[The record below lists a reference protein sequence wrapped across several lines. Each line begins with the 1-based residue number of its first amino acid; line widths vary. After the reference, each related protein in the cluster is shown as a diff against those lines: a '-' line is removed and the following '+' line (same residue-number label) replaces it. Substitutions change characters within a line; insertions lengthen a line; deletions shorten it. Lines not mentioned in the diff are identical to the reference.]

1 VRGIVRAVV
10 QRVSQAKV
18 EIDGEVVGSIGRGFA
33 VFLGVAKDDTESD
46 AQWMAAKIAGL
57 RVFEDEEGKMNL
69 SLGEM
74 GGSILAVSNFTLL
87 ADCRKGRRP
96 SFDDAAAPQEAQRLY
111 EAFAKMLAEAGVRVE
126 TGRFQ
131 EKMLVSLSNDG
142 PGTLL
147 LDSRKG

>member
-1 VRGIVRAVV
+1 VV

-18 EIDGEVVGSIGRGFA
+18 EVDGEVVGSIGRGL
-33 VFLGVAKDDTESD
+33 VVLLGVAREDTESD
-46 AQWMAAKIAGL
+46 AQWLAAKIAGV
-57 RVFEDEEGKMNL
+57 RVFEDEGGKMNL
-69 SLGEM
+69 SLGEL
-74 GGSILAVSNFTLL
+74 GGAVMAVSNFTLL

-96 SFDDAAAPQEAQRLY
+96 SFDEAAGPQEAQRLY
-111 EAFAKMLAEAGVRVE
+111 EAFVRFLGEANVRVE

-142 PGTLL
+142 PVTLL

>member
-1 VRGIVRAVV
+1 VRAVV

-18 EIDGEVVGSIGRGFA
+18 EIHGEVVGSIGRGFA
-33 VFLGVAKDDTESD
+33 VFLGVAKGDTESD

-74 GGSILAVSNFTLL
+74 GGSVLAVSNFTLL

-96 SFDDAAAPQEAQRLY
+96 SFDDAAAPQEAESLHEIFVRS
-111 EAFAKMLAEAGVRVE
+111 LAEAGVRVE

-142 PGTLL
+142 PVTLL
-147 LDSRKG
+147 LDSRRV